1 MHPLKCTAINKSIMD
16 GGGGGGGG
24 DGVELR
30 GSVPTWTPTVL
41 TVDSVD
47 LLYLSVICELVASA
61 AARPSAAR
69 RFSSPELKN
78 RDVRTDEW
86 AAAAAKAEA
95 PTAAKIILKKTR
107 QESSMSAMPLPN
119 TCAIVV
125 VPNRL
130 ERKGER
136 ERTGRK
142 VRRQAN
148 EEMSHRSLCR
158 CGRLI
163 RCVLLFAT
171 FVRADRVRYR
181 QYCAA
186 FRLSLLPFLFFLCFS
201 HPTLLAVD

>member
-24 DGVELR
+24 DGDGVELR

-41 TVDSVD
+41 TVD
-47 LLYLSVICELVASA
+47 LFYLSVICELVASA

-136 ERTGRK
+136 ERGER
-142 VRRQAN
+142 
-148 EEMSHRSLCR
+148 
-158 CGRLI
+158 
-163 RCVLLFAT
+163 
-171 FVRADRVRYR
+171 
-181 QYCAA
+181 
-186 FRLSLLPFLFFLCFS
+186 
-201 HPTLLAVD
+201 